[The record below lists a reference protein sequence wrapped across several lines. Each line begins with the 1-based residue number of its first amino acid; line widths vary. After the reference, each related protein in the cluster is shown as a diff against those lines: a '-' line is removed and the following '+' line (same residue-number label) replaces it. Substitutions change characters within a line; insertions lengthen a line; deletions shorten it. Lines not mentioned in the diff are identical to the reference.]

1 MKLFTKRIVINTLC
15 LSTALVVLLAI
26 TAVAAEKLTVDKCV
40 DLALKSS
47 QGIKIAEQKML
58 SSKYAVDEASARNFP
73 DFTFM
78 AMYVKMSPMPETKT
92 SFQMPVGVNPL
103 TGSIIYAPVSFNIKT
118 GYDYL
123 YDFKL
128 SVSQPLY
135 TFGKIGL
142 GVKQSKIGY
151 KAAEEELRRAKNE
164 LVFNT
169 KRAYYGLMLT
179 QKMVAIAEEAVKV
192 TDEHY
197 KTMQLMYEDGKISKY
212 DLSRIKVQ
220 LTNAQ
225 VGLIRAK
232 NGGRMAKEAVEVMLK
247 TSLDNYELETEFEY
261 NPNAAVIE
269 DVFAEALKTRP
280 ELKQLGFQE
289 DIMNLLVKLT
299 NASGLPNLALSAS
312 ADYKMPYYTEEKWDS
327 AWNASLVFNWPLN
340 FYTGAKV
347 KQMKTNVE
355 TMKLTRSQVEDGI
368 RLETKKAVIDLNE
381 AKERID
387 VQKEN
392 VELAKENLRIADQRY
407 KEGYMS
413 YVDVRDVQLALT
425 QSEVN
430 YYQALFDYNIAQ
442 ASLVKAVGK

>member
-1 MKLFTKRIVINTLC
+1 MYLFTNKTVYKIM
-15 LSTALVVLLAI
+15 LLI
-26 TAVAAEKLTVDKCV
+26 LFISSRSVSAAEKLTVDKCV
-40 DLALKSS
+40 ELAMKSS
-47 QGIKIAEQKML
+47 QVIKIVEQKLL
-58 SSKYAVDEASARNFP
+58 SAKYVVNEASARNFP
-73 DFTFM
+73 DFTLM
-78 AMYVKMSPMPETKT
+78 VMYVKMSPMPETKT
-92 SFQMPVGVNPL
+92 SFQMPVGMNPV
-103 TGSIIYAPVSFNIKT
+103 TGQIIYAPVTFNIKT
-118 GYDYL
+118 GFDYL

-135 TFGKIGL
+135 TSGKIGL
-142 GVKQSKIGY
+142 GVKQAKVSY

-179 QKMVAIAEEAVKV
+179 KKMVAIVEEAVKV

-197 KTMQLMYEDGKISKY
+197 KTMQAMYDDGKISKY
-212 DLSRIKVQ
+212 DLSRVKVQ
-220 LTNAQ
+220 LTNTQ

-232 NGGRMAKEAVEVMLK
+232 NGDRMAREAVEIMLK
-247 TSLDNYELETEFEY
+247 TSLDSYELDTEFPY
-261 NPNAAVIE
+261 NTESVNAE
-269 DVFAEALKTRP
+269 DIFAAAIKTRP
-280 ELKQLGFQE
+280 ELKQLGLQE
-289 DIMNLLVKLT
+289 EVMDILVKLT
-299 NASGLPNLALSAS
+299 NASTLPNLALSAS
-312 ADYKMPYYTEEKWDS
+312 ADYKMPYYTEEKWDT
-327 AWNASLVFNWPLN
+327 AWNTSLVFNWPLN

-355 TMKLTRSQVEDGI
+355 TMKLTRTQVEDGI
-368 RLETKKAVIDLNE
+368 RLEIKKAVLDLNE

-392 VELAKENLRIADQRY
+392 VDLAKENLRIAEQRY

-442 ASLVKAVGK
+442 SALEKAMGK